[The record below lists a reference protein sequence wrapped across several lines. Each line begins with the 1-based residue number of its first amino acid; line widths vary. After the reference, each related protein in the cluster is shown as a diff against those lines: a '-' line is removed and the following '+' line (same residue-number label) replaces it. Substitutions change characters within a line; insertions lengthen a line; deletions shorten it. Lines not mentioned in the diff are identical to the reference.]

1 MPSSVTYSKQ
11 CQWEVSTILCK
22 LLKYDLKSMFKTFV
36 PLWVAVLL
44 ASLANRFIA
53 ELQGSGGMSDAS
65 PLFIS
70 AMVYFGLLMGVMVL
84 CVLLIIQRFYN
95 GLLRDE
101 GYLMFTLPVK
111 PWQLIASKG
120 IASTLIVCLSGVFA
134 VLSVFVMAFN
144 ATFTQFMDEFLMLL
158 GNFTG
163 ELWLFLLSLCIFIL
177 VSIIASVMQV
187 YTAMSLGH
195 LANKNRIVWSV
206 VGFVGIQTFFSIVKW
221 IGLYA
226 MDATVSDEMLIEMI
240 NGTMFTGGVA
250 LLILSLLTMV
260 QIALLFAVSERILS
274 KRLNLE

>member
-1 MPSSVTYSKQ
+1 M
-11 CQWEVSTILCK
+11 LCK

-158 GNFTG
+158 GDFTG
-163 ELWLFLLSLCIFIL
+163 ELWLFLLSLCIYIL
-177 VSIIASVMQV
+177 VNIIAAVMQV

-206 VGFVGIQTFFSIVKW
+206 VGFVGIQIFFSILFW
-221 IGLYA
+221 IVNSALNA
-226 MDATVSDEMLIEMI
+226 AIPDEMMI
-240 NGTMFTGGVA
+240 QTIYMTMSNGSAV
-250 LLILSLLTMV
+250 LLMLSLLTMV